1 LSTAGK
7 HRPATKPKRHHSWK
21 RVAVGVTSTALLL
34 ITATSGVAVLKVNQL
49 EKKIG
54 ILDTSELDNGNRPKA
69 VKQTDTSATNILIM
83 GSDARTGAGNSG
95 YGYVSGARSDTTLLV
110 HVYEGR
116 KSALAVSIP
125 RDSYVTIP
133 HCSTSNGGSIGPW
146 TTKFNAAFAF
156 GGPICTIKT
165 IEATTGVRVDRF
177 VVLDFNAFKQVVD
190 AVGGVQVC
198 LTTPVYDPYIHGI
211 GGSGLNLPAGIS
223 KITGEDALKFVRA
236 RESLGDGSDISRIQR
251 QQEFISS
258 MVKGIKDKGVLTN
271 PGSLYTILSAVTSSL
286 TTSRDFATIGKL
298 QDFALSISGM
308 SLHNIKFT
316 TVPNEYIANGNVG
329 WLPSAKLLW
338 ASIRKDKQW
347 PPAKKPKPSPSTS
360 GSVTASSTP
369 TASPSKSPSLK
380 LVTAPSDVHVIVM
393 NASGQDGL
401 GYAASNSLRA
411 RGFLI
416 DNVTSTTRVLAG
428 TKVRYNPSYSEGA
441 KTAAYSARTTEL
453 VEDKSLKKAVVVV
466 IGKDWKNARAVHID
480 SSNGP
485 INGPGAG
492 TNVISAGD
500 SICSAGNNRTKS

>member
-1 LSTAGK
+1 MSTAGK
-7 HRPATKPKRHHSWK
+7 HRPAAKPRRHRSWK
-21 RVAVGVTSTALLL
+21 RVAVGITSTALLL
-34 ITATSGVAVLKVNQL
+34 TTATSGVAILKINQL

-54 ILDTSELDNGNRPKA
+54 ILDTSELDHATRPKS
-69 VKQTDTSATNILIM
+69 VEQTDTSATNILIM
-83 GSDARTGAGNSG
+83 GSDSRSGSGNSG

-110 HVYEGR
+110 HIYEGR

-146 TTKFNAAFAF
+146 TTKFNAAFSF

-198 LTTPVYDPYIHGI
+198 LTTPVYDPYIHGV

-223 KITGEDALKFVRA
+223 TVTGQQALQFVRA

-258 MVKGIKDKGVLTN
+258 MVKGIKAKGVLTN
-271 PGSLYTILSAVTSSL
+271 PGRLYTILSAVTSSL
-286 TTSRDFATIGKL
+286 TTSKDFATINKL
-298 QDFALSISGM
+298 QNFALSISGM

-316 TVPNEYIANGNVG
+316 TVPNTYIANGNVG
-329 WLPSAKLLW
+329 WLPSAKYLW

-347 PPAKKPKPSPSTS
+347 PPAPKPTASPSTS
-360 GSVTASSTP
+360 GSSTATPKPSS
-369 TASPSKSPSLK
+369 SPSVK

-393 NASGQDGL
+393 NASGKSGL
-401 GYAASNSLRA
+401 GDAAASSLRA
-411 RGFLI
+411 RGFNI
-416 DNVTSTTRVLAG
+416 DSVTSTTRVLAK
-428 TKVRYNPSYSEGA
+428 TKVRYNASYSEGA
-441 KTAAYSARTTEL
+441 KTAAYAARTNQL
-453 VEDKSLKKAVVVV
+453 VEDKTLDKAVVIV
-466 IGKDWKNARAVHID
+466 IGKDWTNARAVPVD
-480 SSNGP
+480 SNNGP
-485 INGPGAG
+485 INGPGAQH
-492 TNVISAGD
+492 NVISAGD

>member
-7 HRPATKPKRHHSWK
+7 HRPAAKPKRHHSWK

-34 ITATSGVAVLKVNQL
+34 LTATSGVAVLKVNQL

-54 ILDTSELDNGNRPKA
+54 ILDTTELDNGNRPQA

-110 HVYEGR
+110 HIYEGR

-125 RDSYVTIP
+125 RDSFVTIP

-146 TTKFNAAFAF
+146 TTKFNSAFAF

-165 IEATTGVRVDRF
+165 VEATTGIRVDRF

-190 AVGGVQVC
+190 AVGGVEVC
-198 LTTPVYDPYIHGI
+198 LTTPVYDPYIHGV

-258 MVKGIKDKGVLTN
+258 MVKGIKAKGVLTN
-271 PGSLYTILSAVTSSL
+271 PGRLYSILTAVTSSL
-286 TTSRDFATIGKL
+286 TTSRDFATISKL

-316 TVPNEYIANGNVG
+316 TVPNEYIENGNVG

-347 PPAKKPKPSPSTS
+347 PPAPKPKPSTS
-360 GSVTASSTP
+360 GSPTAKP
-369 TASPSKSPSLK
+369 TASPSVSPSVK

-393 NASGQDGL
+393 NASGKDGL

-411 RGFLI
+411 QGFII
-416 DNVTSTTRVLAG
+416 DNVTSTTRVLAA
-428 TKVRYNPSYSEGA
+428 TKVRYNASYSEGA
-441 KTAAYSARTTEL
+441 KTAAYSARTSEL
-453 VEDKSLKKAVVVV
+453 VEDKSLDKAVVVV
-466 IGKDWKNARAVHID
+466 VGKDWKSARAVNID
-480 SSNGP
+480 SNNGP
-485 INGPGAG
+485 INGPDAG
-492 TNVISAGD
+492 SNVISAGD

>member
-1 LSTAGK
+1 MSTPGK
-7 HRPATKPKRHHSWK
+7 HRPAATPRHHRSWK
-21 RVAVGVTSTALLL
+21 RIIVGFTSGALLL
-34 ITATSGVAVLKVNQL
+34 ATATSGVAVLKINQL

-54 ILDTSELDNGNRPKA
+54 ILDTTDLDNSNRPKT

-110 HVYEGR
+110 HIYEGR

-133 HCSTSNGGSIGPW
+133 YCKTSNGGSIGPW
-146 TTKFNAAFAF
+146 TTKFNSAFAF

-198 LTTPVYDPYIHGI
+198 LTTPVYDPYIHGV
-211 GGSGLNLPAGIS
+211 GGSGLNLPAGVS
-223 KITGEDALKFVRA
+223 TVTGQQALQFVRA

-258 MVKGIKDKGVLTN
+258 MIKGIKNKGVLTN
-271 PGSLYTILSAVTSSL
+271 PGRLYSILSAVTSSL
-286 TTSRDFATIGKL
+286 TTSKDFATISKM

-308 SLHNIKFT
+308 SLKNIKFT
-316 TVPNEYIANGNVG
+316 TVPNEYIENGNVG
-329 WLPSAKLLW
+329 WLPSAKYLW

-347 PPAKKPKPSPSTS
+347 PPVPKPTASPSTS
-360 GSVTASSTP
+360 GSPSVTPKPST
-369 TASPSKSPSLK
+369 SPSVK

-393 NASGQDGL
+393 NASGKDGL

-411 RGFLI
+411 RGFII
-416 DNVTSTTRVLAG
+416 DNVTSTTRVLDK
-428 TKVRYNPSYSEGA
+428 TKVRYNLSYSEGA
-441 KTAAYSARTTEL
+441 KTAAYSARTSQL
-453 VEDKSLKKAVVVV
+453 VEDKTLDKAVVVV
-466 IGKDWKNARAVHID
+466 IGKDWTNARAVPVD
-480 SSNGP
+480 STEGP
-485 INGPGAG
+485 INGPGAVD
-492 TNVISAGD
+492 NVISAGD
-500 SICSAGNNRTKS
+500 SICSSGNNRTKS

>member
-7 HRPATKPKRHHSWK
+7 HRPTAKPRRHRSWK
-21 RVAVGVTSTALLL
+21 RIAVGVTSTALLL

-95 YGYVSGARSDTTLLV
+95 YGYVAGARSDTTLLV
-110 HVYEGR
+110 HIYEGR

-146 TTKFNAAFAF
+146 TTKFNSAFAF

-198 LTTPVYDPYIHGI
+198 LTTPVYDPYIHGV

-223 KITGEDALKFVRA
+223 TVTGQEALQFVRA

-258 MVKGIKDKGVLTN
+258 MVKGIKAKGVLTN
-271 PGSLYTILSAVTSSL
+271 PGRLYSILSAVTSSL
-286 TTSRDFATIGKL
+286 TTSRDFGTISKM

-316 TVPNEYIANGNVG
+316 TVPNEYIASGNVG

-347 PPAKKPKPSPSTS
+347 PPVPKPKPSTS
-360 GSVTASSTP
+360 GSPTAMP
-369 TASPSKSPSLK
+369 TASPSVSPTVK

-393 NASGQDGL
+393 NASGKDGL

-411 RGFLI
+411 QGFII
-416 DNVTSTTRVLAG
+416 DNVTSTTRILAA
-428 TKVRYNPSYSEGA
+428 TKVRYNASYSEGA
-441 KTAAYSARTTEL
+441 KTAAYSARTSEL
-453 VEDKSLKKAVVVV
+453 IEDKSLDKAVVVV
-466 IGKDWKNARAVHID
+466 IGKDWKSARAVNID
-480 SSNGP
+480 SNNGP